1 MLGLVQGEYPN
12 RNGVEL
18 RGVVVVG
25 VVQATR
31 YRRWALK
38 GGPLSQRLTPWSVKS
53 SSYALVRVISPLV
66 VCVMAA
72 SSFLVVACINIARVV
87 FGCLNEELQW
97 ITEGRKT
104 RVWEIVFTSESQR
117 KV

>member
-1 MLGLVQGEYPN
+1 M
-12 RNGVEL
+12 
-18 RGVVVVG
+18 VG

-31 YRRWALK
+31 YGRRTLE
-38 GGPLSQRLTPWSVKS
+38 GGPLSQRLASWSMKS
-53 SSYALVRVISPLV
+53 SPYALVRIVTPLV
-66 VCVMAA
+66 VCVMAT
-72 SSFLVVACINIARVV
+72 SSFLIVACIDIACVV